1 MHKHCIIFALALATA
16 CSSFADGIE
25 RSFEVNSRVGRQTE
39 LKPVFHGEEITI
51 SASFYSDNDGTP
63 FLLPSGD
70 WSLYYQTNGM
80 GKTFF
85 APIPATVTS
94 NTVSAVFN
102 PTNDPGAAGIV
113 GFLGKPGS
121 NYHAAFKL
129 RLLDS
134 PGFTP
139 SEVSLP
145 VQTLNFD
152 AISVLN
158 PPYYTQTESDTKY
171 VPWTYGSDKTFTAG
185 GLLKLN
191 YAMKVAPLA
200 AIALYDLDNIMWGS
214 EASGFTYLGTYLNSL
229 TNSLSSS
236 IAANSE
242 DIAANHSVFMQGGL
256 VSEVYAGDG
265 LSKDGGMIYHIDG
278 IRTNASTERITLK
291 LSDTSKASLAKADS
305 ALQPG
310 DVPDWAMQADKPS
323 YSVGEI
329 SGAASS
335 SAVSSLQSQV
345 TVIGAHL
352 NAEDSR
358 FVVTNYN
365 STTKM
370 GEASAEVKIDDNWIV
385 IWREMTRWNWFL
397 YTYLPTNYYN
407 KAEVDALLAEKADR
421 AWGFYDS
428 HTGNYAP
435 DGYTWISSPYVAI
448 SGGLAYQRTITAEGA
463 VWVLESNGLVTETGG
478 TVSNGFFRISD
489 DEGGALF
496 EIIKGDKRTVGAT
509 AGSVRQSN
517 AYTITHLY
525 ISYPID
531 SAEHPTLEV
540 CTSLTLKD
548 WEPESSA
555 DCAAN
560 VTWTGSRGNWE
571 VEVWGK
577 NAYTQLFIKA
587 TYETGG
593 ETYIR
598 NNAPVGMSS
607 IMLNGVKYNLG
618 TATISGNT
626 VLTLTPE
633 N

>member
-1 MHKHCIIFALALATA
+1 MHKLCIIFASALAIA

-102 PTNDPGAAGIV
+102 PTNDPGAVGIV

-171 VPWTYGSDKTFTAG
+171 VPWTYGSDKTLTAD

-191 YAMKVAPLA
+191 YAMEVAPLA
-200 AIALYDLDNIMWGS
+200 AIALYDLNNIMWGS
-214 EASGFTYLGTYLNSL
+214 AASGFTYLGDYLDGISQ
-229 TNSLSSS
+229 TASGSR
-236 IAANSE
+236 
-242 DIAANHSVFMQGGL
+242 SVLMGGNM
-256 VSEVYAGDG
+256 VSDVLAGDCLTSNG
-265 LSKDGGMIYHIDG
+265 SMVWQLDISGK
-278 IRTNASTERITLK
+278 TNAWTKRVSLD
-291 LSDTSKASLAKADS
+291 LSAAAKASLEKAES

-397 YTYLPTNYYN
+397 NTYLPTNYYT
-407 KAEVDALLAEKADR
+407 KTEVYALLDDKADR

-577 NAYTQLFIKA
+577 TANTQLFIKA

-633 N
+633 S